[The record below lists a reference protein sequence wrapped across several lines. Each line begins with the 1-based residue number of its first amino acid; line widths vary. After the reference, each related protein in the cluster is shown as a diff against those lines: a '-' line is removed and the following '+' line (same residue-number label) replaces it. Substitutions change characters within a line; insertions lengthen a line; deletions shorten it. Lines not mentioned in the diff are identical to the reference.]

1 MNVEGTTEHVSHA
14 AAWGGPGDLRY
25 LMGGAGSPVLLLHTV
40 RTQAEHFHRLI
51 PLLLP
56 HRTVYALDFP
66 GMGYSEMVP
75 GARYDEPEFR
85 SAVIGFIA
93 AMDLWDVTL
102 VGESMGATVALS
114 AAPDLP
120 GRVRRVVASNPY
132 DYAGGLAR
140 SGPLARI
147 VTGAV
152 LAPGIGATMARV
164 EPKPALRTILR
175 GGLVNKSALT
185 SDYLDELAAVGARPG
200 YSVVARAVM
209 ANLPTLIAA
218 RTRYKSEVPVR
229 IIYGEH
235 DWSRHTDRLAN
246 ESLLP
251 HADFVHVPNVG
262 HFIALERP
270 DLIAAAVLG

>member
-1 MNVEGTTEHVSHA
+1 MKVDGTTEHVLAA

-56 HRTVYALDFP
+56 HHTVYALDFP
-66 GMGYSEMVP
+66 GMGHSEKVA
-75 GARYDEPEFR
+75 GGRYDEPEFR
-85 SAVIGFIA
+85 AAVIGFITTL
-93 AMDLWDVTL
+93 DLWDVTL
-102 VGESMGATVALS
+102 VGESMGATVAMS

-120 GRVRRVVASNPY
+120 GRVRRIVASNPY

-147 VTGAV
+147 VTSAV
-152 LAPGIGATMARV
+152 LAPGFGAAMARI
-164 EPKPALRTILR
+164 EPKPALRMILR
-175 GGLVNKSALT
+175 GGLIEQSALT
-185 SDYLDELAAVGARPG
+185 NDYLDELAAVGARPG
-200 YSVVARAVM
+200 YPVVARAVM

-218 RTRYKSEVPVR
+218 RARYTSEVPVR

-235 DWSRHTDRLAN
+235 DWSRRADRRAN

-251 HADFVHVPNVG
+251 QADFVHVPNVG